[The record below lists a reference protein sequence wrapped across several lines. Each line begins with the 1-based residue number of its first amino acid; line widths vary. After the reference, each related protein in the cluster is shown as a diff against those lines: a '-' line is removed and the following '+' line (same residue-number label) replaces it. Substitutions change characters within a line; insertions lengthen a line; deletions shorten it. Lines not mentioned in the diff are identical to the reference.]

1 MPEIPERLLRGG
13 RPVDPVFGPEE
24 RLYRRL
30 RVLDID
36 SEGRIEPTSLE
47 SPDFS
52 VNRGKYSEP
61 ADVILS
67 DSSHGIASFTVADVP
82 ESVLSAEEVEFR
94 FPVEHDPLDS
104 NYSHSEVRSYKGGRR
119 LGPRKKP
126 PKAIKTLFRLS
137 LVPRLEILK
146 NPGS

>member
-1 MPEIPERLLRGG
+1 MPEFPERLLRRG
-13 RPVDPVFGPEE
+13 RPVDPVFEPEE

-30 RVLDID
+30 RVID
-36 SEGRIEPTSLE
+36 VDLEGRIEPTSLE

-82 ESVLSAEEVEFR
+82 ESLLSAEEIEFQ
-94 FPVEHDPLDS
+94 FSVEHDPLDD
-104 NYSHSEVRSYKGGRR
+104 NYSHSEVRSYKSGGR

-137 LVPRLEILK
+137 LVPKMEILRE
-146 NPGS
+146 PR